1 MGLQHLAA
9 RSALRGELLSEHVTS
24 LLVGAGRR
32 RRFARR
38 EVLFH
43 EGDLSDSLHV
53 ILEGRVAVRVMS
65 AVGAAVTVDVLSRG
79 EILGEIGLVDEQP
92 RRAATTVALEPT
104 LTVAV
109 ARTTLKDLRGERPE
123 VTEYLFAVSA
133 RRNRDLI
140 QRVAELGSSSA
151 DTRVLRRLYALADS
165 YDTGGGVIDIALT
178 QDDIAGLA
186 ATTRETVNRVLRRE
200 AEAGTFSLTRGLITV
215 LDIDRLQR
223 AAR

>member
-1 MGLQHLAA
+1 M
-9 RSALRGELLSEHVTS
+9 S
-24 LLVGAGRR
+24 LLVEAGRR

-53 ILEGRVAVRVMS
+53 ILQGRVAVRVVS
-65 AVGAAVTVDVLSRG
+65 AAGAAVTVDVLSRG
-79 EILGEIGLVDEQP
+79 EILGEIGLVEEHP

-104 LTVAV
+104 VTVAV
-109 ARTTLKDLRGERPE
+109 ARTTLKDLRSERPE
-123 VTEYLFAVSA
+123 VTEYLFTVSA

-151 DTRVLRRLYALADS
+151 DIRVLRRLYALADS
-165 YDTGGGVIDIALT
+165 YDTGGPVIDIALT

-200 AEAGTFSLTRGLITV
+200 AEAGTLSLTRGLITV

-223 AAR
+223 VAR